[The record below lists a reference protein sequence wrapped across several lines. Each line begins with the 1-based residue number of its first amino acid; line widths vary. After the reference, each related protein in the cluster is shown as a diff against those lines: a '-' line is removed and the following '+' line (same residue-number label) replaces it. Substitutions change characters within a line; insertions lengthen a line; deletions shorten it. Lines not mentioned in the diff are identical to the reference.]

1 MADGSM
7 KTLWVCSSNMGN
19 QWVAVRD
26 VYAWSNQDFTVSE
39 SFISAMLILPAG
51 YLSSR
56 SHKSW
61 PSSLCNV
68 KRSHNT
74 NLH

>member
-1 MADGSM
+1 MLSQTKFYFFCIIFCVYRQIMADGSM

-39 SFISAMLILPAG
+39 SFFSGLQCDNEMQ
-51 YLSSR
+51 
-56 SHKSW
+56 
-61 PSSLCNV
+61 C
-68 KRSHNT
+68 
-74 NLH
+74 

>member
-26 VYAWSNQDFTVSE
+26 VYAWSNQDFAASE
-39 SFISAMLILPAG
+39 PFISALQCDSEMQ
-51 YLSSR
+51 
-56 SHKSW
+56 
-61 PSSLCNV
+61 C
-68 KRSHNT
+68 
-74 NLH
+74 

>member
-19 QWVAVRD
+19 EWVAVRD

-39 SFISAMLILPAG
+39 PFISGLQFDSEMQ
-51 YLSSR
+51 
-56 SHKSW
+56 
-61 PSSLCNV
+61 C
-68 KRSHNT
+68 
-74 NLH
+74 